1 MITHSKAGEFR
12 QVNLIDRVDKRNQ
25 RDQRI
30 GLENSAVKIVYIK
43 MIMIHYML
51 FHLSVLIKIARLG
64 ERIGLSWGKLRSR
77 IVLSGPFG
85 CSAFFDFRQR
95 AVHGKCLPGRDI
107 VGEYLPVTRQIN
119 ISDVSRLPAN
129 LPIPPFHQFL
139 NLFLFLYVVKKFQ
152 DTIVKAVGVGD
163 CICSREHCGGA

>member
-1 MITHSKAGEFR
+1 MRPADRVGEFSH
-12 QVNLIDRVDKRNQ
+12 QNCI
-25 RDQRI
+25 
-30 GLENSAVKIVYIK
+30 YK

-77 IVLSGPFG
+77 IVLSSPFG

-107 VGEYLPVTRQIN
+107 VGEYLPVTHQIN
-119 ISDVSRLPAN
+119 ISDVS
-129 LPIPPFHQFL
+129 
-139 NLFLFLYVVKKFQ
+139 
-152 DTIVKAVGVGD
+152 
-163 CICSREHCGGA
+163 